1 MLSCWQSAEGEKPS
15 LRLLMEHA
23 ITQLVSGSLFYW
35 EVQGVIVQDF
45 EGIHVMDVVSS
56 YMYPTECIELCVIR
70 NLLFVYRRERLPW
83 CARVITTLVRWWLRG
98 ELMAM

>member
-45 EGIHVMDVVSS
+45 EGIHVDGR
-56 YMYPTECIELCVIR
+56 CVIIHVPQR
-70 NLLFVYRRERLPW
+70 
-83 CARVITTLVRWWLRG
+83 
-98 ELMAM
+98 MH